1 MTKGK
6 KLVLQHFVPQKL
18 RHGLSSSHNMRS
30 LSICPIEIQEES
42 TTIHPSAEGW
52 GPISHDPFSIWKD
65 LPTYF
70 SFHRCLSYQFSDHDL
85 SKSLTIQP
93 IHWLQPLS
101 Q

>member
-42 TTIHPSAEGW
+42 NTIHPSAEGW
-52 GPISHDPFSIWKD
+52 GPISHDPFSIWKEVPKGLQAYSPQLQRKD
-65 LPTYF
+65 ANQILPALGD
-70 SFHRCLSYQFSDHDL
+70 SHQHR
-85 SKSLTIQP
+85 
-93 IHWLQPLS
+93 LQLN
-101 Q
+101 